1 MGGFP
6 GANTLTNQLSPV
18 SLQQRKQQLINQM
31 VTGRKAHTIVGGS
44 GMPIAPGLGS
54 NPLLAGLF
62 QAGYGQDA
70 GGQFYGGGGS
80 VQTGNGAAQ
89 DAGQTGASPSPT
101 NFVSNPMAPSPN
113 PTAPWGIKTSGGL
126 NPFSGGDTNVIQT
139 LLAQM
144 FSGGSGAGRAFAS

>member
-6 GANTLTNQLSPV
+6 GAEQLTNQLSPV

-31 VTGRKAHTIVGGS
+31 VTGRKSRSIVGGS

-62 QAGYGQDA
+62 QSGYGHNP
-70 GGQFYGGGGS
+70 GGQFYGAPGGAPVGPTQGPLPGS
-80 VQTGNGAAQ
+80 GDPSNPAV
-89 DAGQTGASPSPT
+89 GASPSPT
-101 NFVSNPMAPSPN
+101 NFTPAPI
-113 PTAPWGIKTSGGL
+113 TAGGHDPLTGVDSGAL
-126 NPFSGGDTNVIQT
+126 QT

-144 FSGGSGAGRAFAS
+144 FAGGGGRLFAS